1 MERWKKIDGYDNYSV
16 SDMGRVRN
24 DKKNIILKNVKILGY
39 VTVNLCKN
47 GVAKKLKVH
56 RLVAEAFIPNPN
68 NYPIINH
75 KNEIKD
81 DNRVENLEWC
91 TIKYNTNYGSAPRKI
106 ALSKM
111 KPVMI
116 DNIRFESVA
125 AAAKHMR
132 WSRTSIYSRLLN
144 NIYEY
149 QGHTICYC

>member
-47 GVAKKLKVH
+47 GVSKKLKVH
-56 RLVAEAFIPNPN
+56 RLVAEAFLPNPN

-91 TIKYNTNYGSAPRKI
+91 TIKYNTNYGSVPRKI

-116 DNIRFESVA
+116 DNIRFESVT

-132 WSRTSIYSRLLN
+132 WSRTSIYNRLLN

-149 QGHTICYC
+149 QGHSICYC